1 MRKNFLVGSF
11 FVCCALAFADGP
23 SLDELNQSAKV
34 LESQA
39 RQLGS
44 TGKLDV
50 YGRMRVKL
58 VARFLDYLKIDIQN
72 NRKELSSYAAR
83 DLARLIAEET
93 ARLKAIAAGTARPVD
108 SPRRVKTE
116 YPKIV
121 AGHLEQPV
129 QWADGKIEN
138 RPVFLF
144 GFGHVEGMKRDV
156 EWLADLGMNFCQI
169 DTYMPAILPREGEW
183 NAGVVSQ
190 YRSFLTQAQNA
201 GVLVDV
207 LIAPHYMPDWA
218 FQKHPDWKIHLGGF
232 LGYPI
237 NQPEVMDLIGGFSER
252 MVRELAPAKN
262 FWSCCLINEPAFF
275 FWGSDPD
282 TRRLWRSYLIS
293 QHGTIEHLNQ
303 KWGTEYK
310 SWNEIPIYA
319 NPNED
324 NYQQPPGSYDWMRFN
339 DERIANWIE
348 WLGGRVHAGAK
359 DKLTHAKLCD
369 HYFAPYDIMQGVDPY
384 LISRV
389 TDLAGKDSTGDP
401 PLLFVI
407 DSLLRRAAERP
418 VFNSENH
425 FMGDGSTNDVL
436 PGEIRSSFW
445 LQGLGGLDAS
455 AAWIWDRNDAD
466 PNSPFIGLWQYR
478 PGPTEE
484 YFRTGLDLMRVM
496 PDMIALREKP
506 IEVAVLY
513 SRVSVLRNSKHT
525 DALRK
530 TAGVLLELG
539 IPFSAVNEQMLSAG
553 QVQKRL
559 TGVKVLI
566 LPGVKYLAD
575 DGLDALP
582 WVEQAGIKLVAVGK
596 EFAAFNAYNKRR
608 TKITVVPDTLPNYE
622 AKDFPQ
628 LLSSRLEKAG
638 VRPDIRPVDPKTRQP
653 VQGLI
658 WRTVRKDNRI
668 LATAVNTGN
677 VPVTCSWIEGNGKP
691 FIFNDQLNL
700 VPLKP
705 ATELRLQP
713 HDVVFGIL
721 TP

>member
-1 MRKNFLVGSF
+1 MRKIFLVGSY
-11 FVCCALAFADGP
+11 FVCCALAFANGP
-23 SLDELNQSAKV
+23 SLEELNRSAKA
-34 LESQA
+34 LENQVQ
-39 RQLGS
+39 QLNAS
-44 TGKLDV
+44 GKLDA
-50 YGRMRVKL
+50 YGRMRSKL
-58 VARFLDYLKIDIQN
+58 ISRFLDYLKIDIKN

-83 DLARLIAEET
+83 DLNRLITEET
-93 ARLKAIAAGTARPVD
+93 ARLKAIAAGTVKPVD

-144 GFGHVEGMKRDV
+144 GFGHVEGMMRDV

-169 DTYMPAILPREGEW
+169 NTYMPAVLPREGEW
-183 NAGVVSQ
+183 NQSVVSQ
-190 YRSFLTQAQNA
+190 YQGFLTQARNA

-207 LIAPHYMPDWA
+207 LISPHYMPDWA
-218 FQKHPDWKIHLGGF
+218 FKKHPDWKIQLGGF

-237 NQPEVMDLIGGFSER
+237 NQPEVMELIGGFSER
-252 MVRELAPAKN
+252 IVRELAPAKN
-262 FWSCCLINEPAFF
+262 FWSCCLINEPGFF

-282 TRRLWRSYLIS
+282 TRRLWRNYLIS
-293 QHGTIEHLNQ
+293 QHGTVEHLNQ
-303 KWGTEYK
+303 KWGTEYT
-310 SWNEIPIYA
+310 SWNEIPVYV

-348 WLGGRVHAGAK
+348 WLDLRVHAAAK

-369 HYFAPYDIMQGVDPY
+369 RYFAPYDVMQGIDPY

-401 PLLFVI
+401 PTLFAI
-407 DSLLRRAAERP
+407 DSLLRRAKERP

-425 FMGDGSTNDVL
+425 FLGDGSTNEVL
-436 PGEIRSSFW
+436 PGEVRSSFW

-455 AAWIWDRNDAD
+455 TAWIWDRNDAD
-466 PNSPFIGLWQYR
+466 PNSPFVGLWQYR
-478 PGPTEE
+478 PGATEE
-484 YFRTGLDLMRVM
+484 YFRTGLDLMRIM

-513 SRVSVLRNSKHT
+513 SRVSVLRNSKHA
-525 DALRK
+525 DALRQ
-530 TAGVLLELG
+530 TAQALLELG
-539 IPFSAVNEQMLSAG
+539 LPFSAVNEQMLSAG

-559 TGVKVLI
+559 TDVKVLI
-566 LPGVKYLAD
+566 LPGVKNLAD

-582 WVEQAGIKLVAVGK
+582 WVERAGIKLVTVGK
-596 EFAAFNAYNKRR
+596 DFATFDAYNKPR
-608 TKITVVPDTLPNYE
+608 TKISVTPDHLPNSD
-622 AKDFPQ
+622 AKDFSVR
-628 LLSSRLEKAG
+628 LSGLLEKAG
-638 VRPDIRPVDPKTRQP
+638 VQSEFRLVAPKTHQS

-658 WRTVRKDNRI
+658 WRTVRKDDRI
-668 LATAVNTGN
+668 LATAVNIGK
-677 VPVTCSWIEGNGKP
+677 VPVACSWIDPKGKS
-691 FIFNDQLNL
+691 FTFNDHLNL

-705 ATELRLQP
+705 GTELRILP
-713 HDVVFGIL
+713 NEVVFGTL

>member
-1 MRKNFLVGSF
+1 MRKFYFIGCIYALCAVTFAGST
-11 FVCCALAFADGP
+11 VP
-23 SLDELNQSAKV
+23 EELTRSAKV
-34 LESQA
+34 LEQEA
-39 RQLGS
+39 QELQKA
-44 TGKLDV
+44 GKLDA

-58 VARFLDYLKIDIQN
+58 VTRFLDYLKIDIQN

-83 DLARLIAEET
+83 DLNRLIAEET
-93 ARLKAIAAGTARPVD
+93 ARLKAIAAGTVKPVD

-129 QWADGKIEN
+129 QWSDGKIET

-156 EWLADLGMNFCQI
+156 EWLANLGMNFCQI

-183 NAGVVSQ
+183 NASVVSQ
-190 YRSFLTQAQNA
+190 YRGFLTQAQNA

-207 LIAPHYMPDWA
+207 LIAPHYMPGWA
-218 FQKHPDWKIHLGGF
+218 FEKHPDWKIQLGGF

-237 NQPEVMDLIGGFSER
+237 NQPEVMTLIGGYTER
-252 MVRELAPAKN
+252 IVKELAPAKN
-262 FWSCCLINEPAFF
+262 FWSCCLINEPGFF

-310 SWNEIPIYA
+310 SWNEIPVYV

-348 WLGGRVHAGAK
+348 WLGQRVHAAAK
-359 DKLTHAKLCD
+359 GKLTHAKLCD
-369 HYFAPYDIMQGVDPY
+369 RYFAPYDVMQGIDPY

-401 PLLFVI
+401 SLLFVI
-407 DSLLRRAAERP
+407 DSLLHRSAERP

-425 FMGDGSTNDVL
+425 FLGDGSTNDVL
-436 PGEIRSSFW
+436 PGDIRSRFW
-445 LQGLGGLDAS
+445 LQGLCGLDAS
-455 AAWIWDRNDAD
+455 TAWIWDRNDAD
-466 PNSPFIGLWQYR
+466 PNSPFVGLWQYR

-530 TAGVLLELG
+530 TAGALLELG

-559 TGVKVLI
+559 TDVKVLI

-582 WVEQAGIKLVAVGK
+582 WVERAGIKLVAVGK

-608 TKITVVPDTLPNYE
+608 TKITVAPITLPNFE
-622 AKDFPQ
+622 AKNFPK
-628 LLSSRLEKAG
+628 LLSGLLEKAG
-638 VRPDIRPVDPKTRQP
+638 VRPEVRPADPKTRQS

-668 LATAVNTGN
+668 FATAVNMGTA
-677 VPVTCSWIEGNGKP
+677 PIACSWVESNGKP
-691 FIFNDQLNL
+691 FTFNDHLNL

-705 ATELRLQP
+705 ATELQIQP
-713 HDVVFGIL
+713 REVIFGTL